1 MSPSRTEYS
10 GMTKTIEKVGNAHG
24 IVFDAALL
32 SSVGLKPGDEVNVE
46 AHPGGMIT
54 ITPVNRT
61 VIDATTAGLTARRL
75 IEKNDQL
82 FRRLS

>member
-1 MSPSRTEYS
+1 
-10 GMTKTIEKVGNAHG
+10 MTKTIEKVGNSHG

-46 AHPGGMIT
+46 VHPGGTIT

-61 VIDATTAGLTARRL
+61 VIDTTAAEATARRL
-75 IEKNDQL
+75 IGKNDEL

>member
-1 MSPSRTEYS
+1 
-10 GMTKTIEKVGNAHG
+10 MTKTIEKVGNSHG

-46 AHPGGMIT
+46 VHPGGTIT

-61 VIDATTAGLTARRL
+61 VIDASAARSTARRL
-75 IEKNDQL
+75 IEKNDDL